1 MQTSG
6 PIINKDLDLTDVTD
20 LPSLK
25 SFLMGK
31 LDIYKNKTTSQVTKS
46 QIMKS
51 INLLLKSDDIK
62 NRLDVDSIDEVYGK
76 LTPFISEQK
85 LESKKVNDPN
95 TQDSLDAQ
103 SKRDKDAISS
113 NLIRSI

>member
-6 PIINKDLDLTDVTD
+6 PIINKDLSLNDVTD

-25 SFLMGK
+25 SYLMGK
-31 LDIYKNKTTSQVTKS
+31 LDIYKNKTSSQITKS

-62 NRLDVDSIDEVYGK
+62 NRLDVDSIGDVYGN
-76 LTPFISEQK
+76 LSPFISEQ
-85 LESKKVNDPN
+85 
-95 TQDSLDAQ
+95 
-103 SKRDKDAISS
+103 
-113 NLIRSI
+113 